1 MDNKQVINMTIKF
14 IYFIKLYWVF
24 VKNSQR
30 KNI

>member
-14 IYFIKLYWVF
+14 IHFIQLYWVF